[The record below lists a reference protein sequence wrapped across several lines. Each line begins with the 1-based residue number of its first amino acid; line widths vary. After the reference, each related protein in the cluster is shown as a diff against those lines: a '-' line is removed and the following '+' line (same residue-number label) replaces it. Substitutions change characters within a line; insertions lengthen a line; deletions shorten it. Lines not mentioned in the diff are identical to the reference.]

1 MAHIKKIN
9 EMVNVN
15 ENVNLDFSSDLL
27 RNILDNDEFSVRIVK
42 CGGNTNY
49 KNNQMEEYLSD
60 FFYEFKEIEN
70 SINGTCEIITDG
82 SEYNAYKITIKD
94 QNNKEYAWAVFQL
107 LYNNIETLDVIK
119 DYYNTVED

>member
-1 MAHIKKIN
+1 MVHIKRL
-9 EMVNVN
+9 N
-15 ENVNLDFSSDLL
+15 ENINLDFSSDLL